1 MEEFKSTYPLI
12 HNKVTSPRYVT
23 PLLRRPRLLDRLNAS
38 AEARAVVIAAGAGYG
53 KTTLL
58 WQWEREV
65 NFPRYWYKLDRN
77 DRDWTL
83 HISYLVEAI
92 SQHYPGFGRRAH
104 SVLRQMGGP
113 GSSRP
118 GVAAFLLE
126 EMHERL
132 KSPCTFIIDD
142 WQFVASVTEVRGL
155 WNQILRDAPPT
166 CRFIFASREKPQL
179 QFARFKTHGG
189 YAELRTDDLRITG
202 SEITELFRDVYR
214 NPLTPDEASEL
225 ERRTEGWAASL
236 QLVEVSMRGRRTPE
250 ERRALIDSL
259 TARSDSD
266 LFAFLAEE
274 VLDQQTDETRNFLL
288 STSILQ
294 QITPEVA
301 ERLAGVHDGMR
312 HLLQLEHGGLFT
324 ERLDESRYRYHGLFR
339 EFLERRL
346 ADEPSDA
353 EVMGLHIHAA
363 SYFETSS
370 QWPEAI
376 YHYLRAGL
384 QRQAARLIARY
395 GEDVVS
401 EGRLGMVDEWLEQ
414 LPAKTIHDNARL
426 SLLHGEARGIS
437 GDWTVALEALDRG
450 RSFFEG
456 KGDQRMQALAL
467 IKLATL
473 FSHWGNPSRGAQAA
487 AEALGL
493 APPDARDLRLRAE
506 GNLVLT
512 RQWLEEPLEEA
523 ERTLMRVT
531 AEAVQLRL
539 EHYAALGFHNLGQ
552 LQLEMGNIDQSI
564 KSLERAA
571 AFWGQAARSPFADNC
586 ILVIAL
592 LASGRAERADYF
604 AKRGIAATNGW
615 PRVHAEA
622 VTGMARVHLAHGR
635 FADARDVLQPYSTAV
650 IDLGS
655 SSEMVLTSYIEA
667 KLFGGELDGEL
678 GVIADSLRSRRL
690 DPRLSPTTL
699 PTLAAVN
706 HRMGRCGDEC
716 GMQAWRTA
724 QSWGA
729 RGGAFISAD
738 AMLRV
743 GAVLLDHA
751 YAGAEAA
758 VGDALVEASRIGSAW
773 FQRYWIRNLAPFASR
788 LSPCVDGRMW
798 AALIDTDPAT
808 WVRQVVEDILPS
820 LGRGD
825 RDVVLPAVE
834 RHSDPS
840 VIPLLLQPGAPTDI
854 AELRSRLVTRHAPRV
869 FIGTFG
875 KLLIH
880 RGGWKGPAVE
890 ITKRRERLL
899 LSYLVACLGQ
909 SLGREQVLDALWP
922 DAAPSAAVNNL
933 NQTVFQLRRQFD
945 PTYRGGHSPQ
955 YITSTIDSV
964 GLNPDLVKVDWFDLQ
979 RRFEGSPV
987 IDGSLLTFVLQTLRG
1002 QFLQECLYE
1011 DWADQPRQRMHQMV
1025 RSALLPSILSK
1036 SMSADIRVSLAAS
1049 IVALDEFD
1057 EPAHIGMARA
1067 LADSGRRFA
1076 ALELLRELMNR
1087 IEGEF
1092 SEPAPQE
1099 LRIEIS
1105 NLQRE
1110 PMVT

>member
-23 PLLRRPRLLDRLNAS
+23 PLLRRPRLLNWLNAS
-38 AEARAVVIAAGAGYG
+38 AEARAVVIAADAGYG

-65 NFPRYWYKLDRN
+65 DFPCYWYKLDRN

-118 GVAAFLLE
+118 GVAAFLLA
-126 EMHERL
+126 EMHEKL

-166 CRFIFASREKPQL
+166 CRFIFASRGKPQL

-202 SEITELFRDVYR
+202 PEITELFRDVYR
-214 NPLTPDEASEL
+214 NPLTPDEATEL

-266 LFAFLAEE
+266 LFSFLAEE
-274 VLDQQTDETRNFLL
+274 VLDQQTEETRNFLL

-346 ADEPSDA
+346 ADERSDA

-401 EGRLGMVDEWLEQ
+401 EGRLGMVDEWLQQ

-437 GDWTVALEALDRG
+437 GDWAVALEALERG
-450 RSFFEG
+450 RAFFES

-467 IKLATL
+467 IKLGAL
-473 FSHWGNPSRGAQAA
+473 FSHWGDPSRGAQAA
-487 AEALGL
+487 AKALVL
-493 APPDARDLRLRAE
+493 VPAEARDLRLRAE

-523 ERTLMRVT
+523 QRSLMRVT
-531 AEAVQLRL
+531 AEAVQLGF

-552 LQLEMGNIDQSI
+552 LQLEMGNIDLSV

-571 AFWGQAARSPFADNC
+571 AFWGQASRSPFADNSN
-586 ILVIAL
+586 LVIAL
-592 LASGRAERADYF
+592 LVSGRPERADYF
-604 AKRGIAATNGW
+604 AKRGMSATTGW
-615 PRVHAEA
+615 PRIHAEA
-622 VTGMARVHLAHGR
+622 STGMARVHMAHGR
-635 FADARDVLQPYSTAV
+635 FLEAREVLQPYITAV
-650 IDLGS
+650 TDLGAS
-655 SSEMVLTSYIEA
+655 TEMVLTNYLEA
-667 KLFGGELDGEL
+667 KVLAGQIDGEL
-678 GVIADSLRSRRL
+678 TLIVEDVQGRRL
-690 DPRLSPTTL
+690 DPRLAPTTL
-699 PTLAAVN
+699 STLAAVS
-706 HRMGRCGDEC
+706 HQMGRCGDEC
-716 GMQAWRTA
+716 GMEAWHTA
-724 QSWGA
+724 QSWA
-729 RGGAFISAD
+729 VRGGAFISAD

-743 GAVLLDHA
+743 GAVLLEHG
-751 YAGAEAA
+751 YSGVEAA
-758 VGDALVEASRIGSAW
+758 VGDAIAEAARTGSLW
-773 FQRYWIRNLAPFASR
+773 FHRYWIRNLVPFAAR
-788 LSPCVDGRMW
+788 LTPCVSGDVW
-798 AALIDTDPAT
+798 AALVEADPST
-808 WVRQVVEDILPS
+808 WVRQVVTHVLPALDEADRERILPS
-820 LGRGD
+820 ID
-825 RDVVLPAVE
+825 

-840 VIPLLLQPGAPTDI
+840 IVPLLRHSGTSSDLS
-854 AELRSRLVTRHAPRV
+854 ELRSRLVARHAPRL
-869 FIGTFG
+869 FIATFG

-880 RGGWKGPAVE
+880 RGGWKGPAIE
-890 ITKRRERLL
+890 ITKKRERLL
-899 LSYLVACLGQ
+899 LSYLVAHVGQ

-922 DAAPSAAVNNL
+922 DASPAAAVNNL

-945 PTYRGGHSPQ
+945 PTYRDGLSPQ
-955 YITSTIDSV
+955 YIASTLDAV
-964 GLNPDLVKVDWFDLQ
+964 GLNPELVKVDWLELQ
-979 RRFEGSPV
+979 RRFEGSFV
-987 IDGSLLTFVLQTLRG
+987 IDPSLLRFVLQTLRG
-1002 QFLQECLYE
+1002 QFLQECVYE
-1011 DWADQPRQRMHQMV
+1011 DWADHPRQRMHQMV
-1025 RSALLPSILSK
+1025 RSALLPAVFAREVSP
-1036 SMSADIRVSLAAS
+1036 DNRVSLAAS
-1049 IVALDEFD
+1049 LVALDSFD
-1057 EPAHIGMARA
+1057 EAAHIGLARA

-1076 ALELLRELMNR
+1076 AVALLRELVKR
-1087 IEGEF
+1087 IESEF
-1092 SEPAPQE
+1092 SEPAPEDLQAA
-1099 LRIEIS
+1099 IA
-1105 NLQRE
+1105 NLKGE
-1110 PMVT
+1110 PTVT